1 MFSIPLQ
8 VGTESGAA
16 LNNKTSKL
24 NNLICAVHF
33 SNNFNNVLHKK
44 GLSNFIDNLAV

>member
-8 VGTESGAA
+8 VGTESCA

>member
-8 VGTESGAA
+8 AGTESGK
-16 LNNKTSKL
+16 LNNKKGKL

-33 SNNFNNVLHKK
+33 TNNFNNVLHKK
-44 GLSNFIDNLAV
+44 GLSNSIDNLAV